1 MNEQRKG
8 QALGISSLAT
18 AAIAFVVIAIVIVVG
33 LDLITDVRDENPC
46 RGMTVSVWNDTT
58 DYCCFTLG
66 NCEANTTHRSAA
78 NEMYNSSV
86 DGIGALA
93 NLSSKM
99 DLLATAVILGI
110 IIAVLLR
117 VFKVV

>member
-1 MNEQRKG
+1 M
-8 QALGISSLAT
+8 
-18 AAIAFVVIAIVIVVG
+18 VG
-33 LDLITDVRDENPC
+33 LDLTTDVRDDNPC
-46 RGMTVSVWNDTT
+46 RGVKATT
-58 DYCCFTLG
+58 LVYNSTGGFCCFSAAD
-66 NCEANTTHRSAA
+66 CANNATHRSAA